1 MFELEIRDGCR
12 DARRL
17 QQIIFGRFS
26 AGDSAER
33 ASTRANVAEDHE
45 CCRAVLAPA
54 FGDIGTHGVFA
65 NRIELMSPQDTADFE
80 KIFTARNTDLQPI
93 GAIAH
98 IWMAAPN
105 TASMASC
112 VASVRVGC
120 A

>member
-45 CCRAVLAPA
+45 CCCAVLAPA
-54 FGDIGTHGVFA
+54 FGDIGAHGVFA
-65 NRIELMSPQDTADFE
+65 NRIEVMSAQDAADFE
-80 KIFTARNTDLQPI
+80 KRFTAGDADLHPLWTI
-93 GAIAH
+93 TH
-98 IWMAAPN
+98 M
-105 TASMASC
+105 
-112 VASVRVGC
+112 
-120 A
+120 